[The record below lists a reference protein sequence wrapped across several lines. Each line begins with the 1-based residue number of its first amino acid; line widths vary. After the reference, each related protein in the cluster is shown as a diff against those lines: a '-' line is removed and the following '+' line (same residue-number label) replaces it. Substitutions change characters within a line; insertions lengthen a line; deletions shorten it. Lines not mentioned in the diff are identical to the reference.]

1 MFCDS
6 QVIIGAA
13 YDQKVDLWSL
23 GCVLAEL
30 YSGEVLLH
38 NDSLASLLGKFILTL
53 VWAIKMTSCVLFT
66 ARCVGIFGPFDP
78 RLLRRGRYAANYFT
92 KSGLVYERDETSE
105 ELRLMRPKKTTLAR
119 RLGLDP
125 EVDEAECGSDGFVGF
140 LLGLLAVNP
149 DERLSATQA
158 LEHPWLADV
167 NHSRESR
174 ESSDGGG
181 DAVGSGVVEGEG
193 DVAAVGEDTGGKGG
207 DTDGGISPDV
217 MPVETKEK
225 TKVIEEVEPMTVETR
240 L

>member
-1 MFCDS
+1 
-6 QVIIGAA
+6 
-13 YDQKVDLWSL
+13 
-23 GCVLAEL
+23 
-30 YSGEVLLH
+30 
-38 NDSLASLLGKFILTL
+38 
-53 VWAIKMTSCVLFT
+53 LFT

-193 DVAAVGEDTGGKGG
+193 DVAARGEDTGGKGG

-217 MPVETKEK
+217 MPVETKEE

>member
-1 MFCDS
+1 VFCL
-6 QVIIGAA
+6 Q
-13 YDQKVDLWSL
+13 
-23 GCVLAEL
+23 
-30 YSGEVLLH
+30 
-38 NDSLASLLGKFILTL
+38 
-53 VWAIKMTSCVLFT
+53 
-66 ARCVGIFGPFDP
+66 
-78 RLLRRGRYAANYFT
+78 
-92 KSGLVYERDETSE
+92 
-105 ELRLMRPKKTTLAR
+105 
-119 RLGLDP
+119 
-125 EVDEAECGSDGFVGF
+125 VDEAECGSDGFVGF

-181 DAVGSGVVEGEG
+181 DAVGSVVVEGEG
-193 DVAAVGEDTGGKGG
+193 DVAARGEDTGGKGG
-207 DTDGGISPDV
+207 DGDGGISPDV

>member
-1 MFCDS
+1 M
-6 QVIIGAA
+6 IIGAA

-38 NDSLASLLGKFILTL
+38 NDSLASLLGTFILTL
-53 VWAIKMTSCVLFT
+53 VWAIRMTSCVLFT

-125 EVDEAECGSDGFVGF
+125 EVSLFLVIIRVIRLTSCFVYRWTRRSAGATGSSGFYWGCW
-140 LLGLLAVNP
+140 
-149 DERLSATQA
+149 R
-158 LEHPWLADV
+158 
-167 NHSRESR
+167 
-174 ESSDGGG
+174 
-181 DAVGSGVVEGEG
+181 
-193 DVAAVGEDTGGKGG
+193 
-207 DTDGGISPDV
+207 
-217 MPVETKEK
+217 
-225 TKVIEEVEPMTVETR
+225 
-240 L
+240 